1 MKKFVF
7 IPSREDSLS
16 AALTNFFKRAGFT
29 INLLSKCSSIF
40 EAFSKGISDNNVKAE
55 DIVIFCHD
63 DIEILTNTED
73 FNLFIENE
81 LDKEDTGFLGVAGT
95 KLLKQ
100 SAVWWED
107 VNKPPGPLNPLTG
120 SVFHG
125 TKLSMSFNYYGQ
137 FGEAV
142 VLDGLFLCAKGK
154 TLNTINLKKPSVFS
168 GDWDFYDIYYTT
180 QTHLKGLKNK
190 TIPIQIVHQSIGEL
204 AGRESWHA
212 NREAYIRKYF
222 DKLPLSVVT

>member
-1 MKKFVF
+1 M
-7 IPSREDSLS
+7 
-16 AALTNFFKRAGFT
+16 
-29 INLLSKCSSIF
+29 
-40 EAFSKGISDNNVKAE
+40 
-55 DIVIFCHD
+55 
-63 DIEILTNTED
+63 
-73 FNLFIENE
+73 
-81 LDKEDTGFLGVAGT
+81 
-95 KLLKQ
+95 
-100 SAVWWED
+100 WWED